1 MEQKKKGKVQFDCIN
16 VFINTSFN
24 NTLVYLTDISGN
36 VLVWSSAGCH
46 GFKGSRKG
54 TPYASRVTAK
64 DVCKKFF
71 ETYCPVTTSQKV
83 FAEIFLKGPGPG
95 AESAVRELSTFFFI
109 TKISNITTIPHN
121 GCRQKKAR
129 RV

>member
-46 GFKGSRKG
+46 GFKGLLIDIDETNG
-54 TPYASRVTAK
+54 TN
-64 DVCKKFF
+64 
-71 ETYCPVTTSQKV
+71 ETY
-83 FAEIFLKGPGPG
+83 
-95 AESAVRELSTFFFI
+95 ESERLFVDD
-109 TKISNITTIPHN
+109 
-121 GCRQKKAR
+121 
-129 RV
+129 